1 MKQFL
6 LLFIV
11 TLNLSSFAQNC
22 TPDTLLQD
30 STYGIW
36 PDTIV
41 NLAIAPI
48 NTFYS
53 EEIQIKTP
61 TTVSEVPDAPADY
74 NGLPIGQIQIQNI
87 ELVDIFVDGQSSN
100 LPSISVP
107 GNMQI
112 ACSTNDCA
120 YPGNSVGCVSF
131 YGTPTVPGT
140 YDLSIAVDGSIQV
153 FGGSVSL
160 EQVTG
165 DFIYIEGYKLIVD
178 GANNVELVK
187 PVETIYSLKN
197 VPNPFENKTT
207 VYFDSKF
214 NQSTTLEVFNAL
226 GVKVSAQSFDAQIG
240 KNEVLLNLA
249 SQAPGVYFYTLSN
262 NSETVTKRM
271 LLMFQRS

>member
-11 TLNLSSFAQNC
+11 TLSLSSFAQNC
-22 TPDTLLQD
+22 TPDTQLQD

-41 NLAIAPI
+41 NLAVAPI

-74 NGLPIGQIQIQNI
+74 NGIPIGWISIDQI
-87 ELVDIFVDGQSSN
+87 ELVDVEVNGQASN
-100 LPSISVP
+100 LPSIAIP
-107 GNMQI
+107 GNMQL

-131 YGTPTVPGT
+131 YGTPDIAGT
-140 YDLSIAVDGSIQV
+140 YDLRIVVDGYIT
-153 FGGSVSL
+153 FLGGTLSL
-160 EQVTG
+160 FNATG
-165 DFIYIEGYKLIVD
+165 EYIYIDGYKLVVD
-178 GANNVELVK
+178 AANNVELVK
-187 PVETIYSLKN
+187 PAETIYSLKN
-197 VPNPFENKTT
+197 VPNPFETKTT

-214 NQSTTLEVFNAL
+214 KQSTTLEVFNAL

-271 LLMFQRS
+271 LLSNK

>member
-226 GVKVSAQSFDAQIG
+226 GVKVSAQFFDAQIG

-271 LLMFQRS
+271 LLSNK

>member
-22 TPDTLLQD
+22 MPDTQLQD
-30 STYGIW
+30 STYGLW
-36 PDTIV
+36 PDTTV
-41 NLAIAPI
+41 NLAIAQV
-48 NTFYS
+48 NNFYS

-61 TTVSEVPDAPADY
+61 TTVSEVPDAPTEY
-74 NGLPIGQIQIQNI
+74 NGVQIGNISIQSI
-87 ELVDIFVDGQSSN
+87 ELVDILVNGQSSN
-100 LPSISVP
+100 LPAISVP

-112 ACSTNDCA
+112 ACNTNDCA

-140 YDLSIAVDGSIQV
+140 YDLSIAVDGTINF
-153 FGGSVSL
+153 FGFQLTL
-160 EQVTG
+160 EDATG
-165 DFIYIEGYKLIVD
+165 DFVYIEGYKLIVD

-214 NQSTTLEVFNAL
+214 NQSTTLEVFNTH

-262 NSETVTKRM
+262 SSETVTKRM
-271 LLMFQRS
+271 LLLNK

>member
-6 LLFIV
+6 LLLIV

-22 TPDTLLQD
+22 TPDIQLQD

-41 NLAIAPI
+41 NLPLASV

-61 TTVSEVPDAPADY
+61 TIVSEVPDAPTEY
-74 NGLPIGQIQIQNI
+74 NGIPIGNVQIQSI
-87 ELVDIFVDGQSSN
+87 ELVDILVNGQSSN
-100 LPSISVP
+100 LPAISVP

-112 ACSTNDCA
+112 ACNTNDCA

-140 YDLSIAVDGSIQV
+140 YDLSIAVDGTIEV
-153 FGGSVSL
+153 FGLPVTL
-160 EQVTG
+160 EFATG
-165 DFIYIEGYKLIVD
+165 DFIYIEGYQLIVD
-178 GANNVELVK
+178 GANNVELLK
-187 PVETIYSLKN
+187 PAETIYSLKN

-214 NQSTTLEVFNAL
+214 NQSTTLEVFNTL

-240 KNEVLLNLA
+240 KNEVLLNLE
-249 SQAPGVYFYTLSN
+249 SQVPGVYFYTLSN

-271 LLMFQRS
+271 LLSNK

>member
-22 TPDTLLQD
+22 TPDTQLQD

-41 NLAIAPI
+41 NLAVAPI

-87 ELVDIFVDGQSSN
+87 ELVDIFVNGQSSN

-178 GANNVELVK
+178 GANNIELVK
-187 PVETIYSLKN
+187 PFETIYSLKN

-271 LLMFQRS
+271 LLSNK

>member
-22 TPDTLLQD
+22 TPDIQLQD

-41 NLAIAPI
+41 NLAVAPV

-74 NGLPIGQIQIQNI
+74 LGLPIGQIQIQNI
-87 ELVDIFVDGQSSN
+87 ELVDILVNGQSSN
-100 LPSISVP
+100 LPAISVP

-131 YGTPTVPGT
+131 YGTPDVPGT

-165 DFIYIEGYKLIVD
+165 DFIYIEGYQLIVD
-178 GANNVELVK
+178 GANNVELVE

-207 VYFDSKF
+207 VYFNSKS
-214 NQSTTLEVFNAL
+214 NQRTTLEVFNAL
-226 GVKVSAQSFDAQIG
+226 GVKVSIQFFDAQIG

-249 SQAPGVYFYTLSN
+249 SQVPGVYFYTLSN
-262 NSETVTKRM
+262 NSETVIKRM
-271 LLMFQRS
+271 LLSSK

>member
-22 TPDTLLQD
+22 TPDTQLQD

-41 NLAIAPI
+41 NLAVAPI

-87 ELVDIFVDGQSSN
+87 ELVDILVNGQSSN

-178 GANNVELVK
+178 GANNIELVK
-187 PVETIYSLKN
+187 PFETIYSLKN

-271 LLMFQRS
+271 LLSNK

>member
-22 TPDTLLQD
+22 TPDTQLQD
-30 STYGIW
+30 STYGLW

-41 NLAIAPI
+41 NLAVAPV

-61 TTVSEVPDAPADY
+61 TTVSEVPDAPTEY
-74 NGLPIGQIQIQNI
+74 NGVSIGNIAIQSI
-87 ELVDIFVDGQSSN
+87 ELVDILVNGQSSN
-100 LPSISVP
+100 LPAISVP

-112 ACSTNDCA
+112 ACSTIDCA

-140 YDLSIAVDGSIQV
+140 YDLSIAVDGTINL
-153 FGGSVSL
+153 FGLQITL
-160 EQVTG
+160 ENATG
-165 DFIYIEGYKLIVD
+165 DFVYIEGYQLIVD
-178 GANNVELVK
+178 AANNVELVK

-207 VYFDSKF
+207 IYFDSKF
-214 NQSTTLEVFNAL
+214 NQSTTLEVFNTL

-240 KNEVLLNLA
+240 KNEVLLNLV

-262 NSETVTKRM
+262 SSETVTKRM
-271 LLMFQRS
+271 VLSNK

>member
-1 MKQFL
+1 MR
-6 LLFIV
+6 
-11 TLNLSSFAQNC
+11 A
-22 TPDTLLQD
+22 
-30 STYGIW
+30 
-36 PDTIV
+36 
-41 NLAIAPI
+41 
-48 NTFYS
+48 
-53 EEIQIKTP
+53 E
-61 TTVSEVPDAPADY
+61 
-74 NGLPIGQIQIQNI
+74 IQIQNI
-87 ELVDIFVDGQSSN
+87 ELVDIFVNGQSSN

-271 LLMFQRS
+271 LLSNK

>member
-22 TPDTLLQD
+22 TPDTQLQD

-41 NLAIAPI
+41 SLAIAPI

-87 ELVDIFVDGQSSN
+87 ELVDIFVNGQSSN

-226 GVKVSAQSFDAQIG
+226 SVKVSAQSFDAQIG

-262 NSETVTKRM
+262 NLETVTKRM
-271 LLMFQRS
+271 LLSNK

>member
-87 ELVDIFVDGQSSN
+87 ELVDIFVNGQSSN

-131 YGTPTVPGT
+131 YGTPTVPGI

-271 LLMFQRS
+271 LLSNK

>member
-41 NLAIAPI
+41 NLAVAPI

-87 ELVDIFVDGQSSN
+87 ELVDIFVNGQSSN

-271 LLMFQRS
+271 LLSNK

>member
-6 LLFIV
+6 LLFIL
-11 TLNLSSFAQNC
+11 TLSLSSFAQNC
-22 TPDTLLQD
+22 TPDAQLQD
-30 STYGIW
+30 STFGIW

-41 NLAIAPI
+41 NLPVAPI

-74 NGLPIGQIQIQNI
+74 NGIPIGNLQIQNI
-87 ELVDIFVDGQSSN
+87 ELIDILVNGQSSN
-100 LPSISVP
+100 LPAISVP

-112 ACSTNDCA
+112 ACSTNDCT

-131 YGTPTVPGT
+131 YGTPDVAGV

-153 FGGSVSL
+153 FGVPVTL
-160 EQVTG
+160 EQATG
-165 DFIYIEGYKLIVD
+165 DYVYIEGYKLIVD
-178 GANNVELVK
+178 GANNIELVE
-187 PVETIYSLKN
+187 PNETIYSLKN
-197 VPNPFENKTT
+197 VPNPFESKTT
-207 VYFDSKF
+207 VYFDSKY
-214 NQSTTLEVFNAL
+214 NQFTTLEVFNAL
-226 GVKVSAQSFDAQIG
+226 GVKVSIQSFDAQIG
-240 KNEVLLNLA
+240 INEVLLNFT

-271 LLMFQRS
+271 LLSNK

>member
-22 TPDTLLQD
+22 TPDTQLQD

-41 NLAIAPI
+41 NLAIAPV

-87 ELVDIFVDGQSSN
+87 ELIDILVNGQSSN
-100 LPSISVP
+100 LPAISVP

-165 DFIYIEGYKLIVD
+165 DFIYIEGYQLIVD

-214 NQSTTLEVFNAL
+214 SQSTTLEVFNAL
-226 GVKVSAQSFDAQIG
+226 GVKVSTH
-240 KNEVLLNLA
+240 N
-249 SQAPGVYFYTLSN
+249 
-262 NSETVTKRM
+262 
-271 LLMFQRS
+271 LLMLR

>member
-22 TPDTLLQD
+22 TPDTQLQD

-41 NLAIAPI
+41 NLAVAPI

-87 ELVDIFVDGQSSN
+87 ELVDIFVNGQSSN

-271 LLMFQRS
+271 LLSNK

>member
-271 LLMFQRS
+271 LLSNK